1 MRQRIFTLIEK
12 SQPGDR
18 ASKLY
23 DWYMMS
29 VCLLSVVPLMSR
41 ESTPALAFLETATV
55 YLLFFDY
62 ILRWM
67 THDRRMHTRSPW
79 AFFLYPVT
87 PFAVMDLLGILP
99 TLGLLPSSFMVLRL
113 LRLSKIAHY
122 SKSCQRIANV
132 FKKQAK
138 LLLSVLMIAIAYI
151 FISALIMF
159 IYEPAE
165 NFPTFFDSLYWAT
178 TALTTVG
185 YGDIYP
191 CTQLGKFVSML
202 SSFFGVA
209 VIAMPASIVT
219 AGFMDELSKGLAE
232 TEKAKTGPVPQ
243 GPDREDA
250 ADETA

>member
-1 MRQRIFTLIEK
+1 MRQRIFTLIER

-18 ASKLY
+18 ASRCY
-23 DWYMMS
+23 DWYIMA
-29 VCLLSVVPLMSR
+29 VCLLSVAPLMSR
-41 ESTPALAFLETATV
+41 ESTPALALLETATV

-67 THDRRMHTRSPW
+67 THDKRMHTHSPW

-99 TLGLLPSSFMVLRL
+99 TLGLLPPSFMVLRL

-122 SKSCQRIANV
+122 SNSCRRIANV

-138 LLLSVLMIAIAYI
+138 LLLSVLMIAVAYI
-151 FISALIMF
+151 FVSALVMF
-159 IYEPAE
+159 VYEPAE

-219 AGFMDELSKGLAE
+219 AGFMDELNKGLAE
-232 TEKAKTGPVPQ
+232 AQQAKAGPAAQ
-243 GPDREDA
+243 GEGSNDG
-250 ADETA
+250 TS